1 MIKVICQDNKILYN
15 AYNLTRAFWPEK
27 VITSEVREDQS
38 ARILILEEAKLD
50 DNNDELAGISTSTGD
65 DSRILKEPVPTGDKV
80 SDEMSLT
87 RDKSL
92 LLNVPIIAA
101 DIRELYEKLRETTGW
116 SLPWGMLTGVRPTK
130 LASKWIEEHL
140 SEYEEEAR
148 TQEAFAKW
156 FYEDR
161 FVSREKAELAFQVAM
176 RERAIIAKALHKA
189 PGTGSSYDGTG
200 YSLYIGIPFCPTVCS
215 YCSFSSGT
223 IGSYEG
229 KIDAYIDAL
238 CCELEETAGKMKER
252 AVEPTSVYIGGGTP
266 TSLSAEQL
274 DRLLDHADE
283 QFRISQGLKEGRI
296 LEYTIEAGRPDSITA
311 EKLEVIKRHNATRIS
326 INPQTMQQKTLDLI
340 GRRHSVEQ
348 VREAFAL
355 ARKMGFDN
363 INMDLIMGLEGE
375 SNSDVR
381 DTLRQI
387 SELNPD
393 SLTVH
398 SLAVKRASA
407 IGIDKKLKERSNEA
421 YKNTGIKTKAAND
434 QGNPQ
439 HTVRA
444 DNIAEVGAV
453 SAENAEEGD
462 ISRMIWDAYE
472 AAAAMG
478 MNPYYLYRQK
488 SIAGNFENIGY
499 AKEGKEGIYNV
510 MIMEEVQSIIAC
522 GAGASSKIVTEEAV
536 PNPGRKNQMTHMI
549 RYSNVKN
556 IDEYIRRYRCC
567 KNK

>member
-1 MIKVICQDNKILYN
+1 MIKVICRDNKILYN
-15 AYNLTRAFWPEK
+15 AYNLTRAFWPEEI
-27 VITSEVREDQS
+27 ITSEVRENEH
-38 ARILILEEAKLD
+38 ARIMILEEEKS
-50 DNNDELAGISTSTGD
+50 DNNEELAVQSTAS
-65 DSRILKEPVPTGDKV
+65 
-80 SDEMSLT
+80 
-87 RDKSL
+87 
-92 LLNVPIIAA
+92 
-101 DIRELYEKLRETTGW
+101 DIRELYEKLRKITGR

-130 LASKWIEEHL
+130 LASRWIEEHL
-140 SEYEEEAR
+140 NEYEDEAR
-148 TQEAFAKW
+148 AQEAFAGW

-161 FVSREKAELAFQVAM
+161 FVSRKKAELAFQVAM
-176 RERAIIAKALHKA
+176 RERSIISKALHKA
-189 PGTGSSYDGTG
+189 PGSSLGYDGIG

-238 CCELEETAGKMKER
+238 CCELDDIADKIKER
-252 AVEPTSVYIGGGTP
+252 AVAPTSVYIGGGTP
-266 TSLSAEQL
+266 TSLSAGQL
-274 DRLLDHADE
+274 DRLLDYADE
-283 QFRISQGLKEGRI
+283 KFHISQGLKEGTI

-326 INPQTMQQKTLDLI
+326 INPQTMQQKTLDRI

-348 VREAFAL
+348 VRDAFAM
-355 ARKMGFDN
+355 ARRMGFDN

-375 SNSDVR
+375 NNSDVR

-387 SELNPD
+387 SQLNPD

-407 IGIDKKLKERSNEA
+407 IGIDKKLKQKSNE
-421 YKNTGIKTKAAND
+421 GHKAAGTKTEYAND
-434 QGNPQ
+434 RRN
-439 HTVRA
+439 TR
-444 DNIAEVGAV
+444 NTVGAKDLSDDSKV
-453 SAENAEEGD
+453 PEGNAGECD
-462 ISRMIWDAYE
+462 ISRMISDAYD
-472 AAAAMG
+472 AAVNMG

-499 AKEGKEGIYNV
+499 AREGKEGIYNV

-522 GAGASSKIVTEEAV
+522 GAGASSKIVTEEPV
-536 PNPGRKNQMTHMI
+536 PNPGRKNQMTHMV

-556 IDEYIRRYRCC
+556 IDEYISRYRQS
-567 KNK
+567 

>member
-1 MIKVICQDNKILYN
+1 MIKVICRDNKILYN
-15 AYNLTRAFWPEK
+15 AYNLTRAFWPDR
-27 VITSEVREDQS
+27 VITSEVREDEL
-38 ARILILEEAKLD
+38 ARIMILEEVRS
-50 DNNDELAGISTSTGD
+50 DNNDELAGTSTIIGDNSRVLKEHVSTGD
-65 DSRILKEPVPTGDKV
+65 NT
-80 SDEMSLT
+80 SDETPLT
-87 RDKSL
+87 RDKRV
-92 LLNVPIIAA
+92 LLNVPITAA
-101 DIRELYEKLRETTGW
+101 DIRELYEKLRETTGRD
-116 SLPWGMLTGVRPTK
+116 LPWGMLTGVRPTK
-130 LASKWIEEHL
+130 LASKWIEKHL
-140 SEYEEEAR
+140 SKYEDEGKA
-148 TQEAFAKW
+148 QEAFAEW

-176 RERAIIAKALHKA
+176 RERGIIAKALHKA
-189 PGTGSSYDGTG
+189 PGSSSNYDGIG

-229 KIDAYIDAL
+229 RIDEYIDAL

-252 AVEPTSVYIGGGTP
+252 AVAPTSVYIGGGTP

-283 QFRISQGLKEGRI
+283 LFHISQGLKEGRI

-311 EKLEVIKRHNATRIS
+311 GKLEVIKRHNATRIS

-407 IGIDKKLKERSNEA
+407 IGIDKKLKEKSNEA
-421 YKNTGIKTKAAND
+421 YKNAGLETKTVNA
-434 QGNPQ
+434 QGKPQ
-439 HTVRA
+439 NTVRA
-444 DNIAEVGAV
+444 DNMADSGAV

-472 AAAAMG
+472 AAAAMD

-499 AKEGKEGIYNV
+499 AREGKEGIYNV

-556 IDEYIRRYRCC
+556 IDEYISRYRRC

>member
-1 MIKVICQDNKILYN
+1 MIKVICQDNKIVYN
-15 AYNLTRAFWPEK
+15 AYNLTRAFWPEE
-27 VITSEVREDQS
+27 VITSEVREAQP
-38 ARILILEEAKLD
+38 ARILILEEAKS
-50 DNNDELAGISTSTGD
+50 DNNDELTEKSAATGDNSRVLKGHVSTGD
-65 DSRILKEPVPTGDKV
+65 NT

-92 LLNVPIIAA
+92 LLNVPITAA
-101 DIRELYEKLRETTGW
+101 DIRELYEKLRETTGRD
-116 SLPWGMLTGVRPTK
+116 LPWGMLTGVRPTK

-140 SEYEEEAR
+140 SKYEDEDKA
-148 TQEAFAKW
+148 QEAFAEW

-161 FVSREKAELAFQVAM
+161 FVSRRKAELAFQVAM
-176 RERAIIAKALHKA
+176 RERGIISKALHKA
-189 PGTGSSYDGTG
+189 SGSGSNYDGIG
-200 YSLYIGIPFCPTVCS
+200 YSLYVGIPFCPTVCS

-252 AVEPTSVYIGGGTP
+252 AVEPMSVYIGGGTP
-266 TSLSAEQL
+266 TSLSTEQL
-274 DRLLDHADE
+274 DRLLDYADE
-283 QFRISQGLKEGRI
+283 KFHISQGLKEGRI
-296 LEYTIEAGRPDSITA
+296 LEYTIEAGRPDSITE
-311 EKLEVIKRHNATRIS
+311 EKLKVIKRHNATRIS

-387 SELNPD
+387 SEMNPD

-407 IGIDKKLKERSNEA
+407 IGIDKKLKEKSNEA
-421 YKNTGIKTKAAND
+421 YKNAGIKAETAND
-434 QGNPQ
+434 QRDARNTAGS
-439 HTVRA
+439 VDIA
-444 DNIAEVGAV
+444 DDGGV
-453 SAENAEEGD
+453 SGKNAEERD
-462 ISRMIWDAYE
+462 ISRMISDAYE

-478 MNPYYLYRQK
+478 MKPYYLYRQK

-499 AKEGKEGIYNV
+499 AREGKEGIYNV

-556 IDEYIRRYRCC
+556 IDEYIRRFRR
-567 KNK
+567 

>member
-27 VITSEVREDQS
+27 VINSEVREDQS
-38 ARILILEEAKLD
+38 VKILILEETKPD
-50 DNNDELAGISTSTGD
+50 DNNDELAGTSTLTGD
-65 DSRILKEPVPTGDKV
+65 NSRILKEHVPFGDKV
-80 SDEMSLT
+80 SDETSLT
-87 RDKSL
+87 RDRGL
-92 LLNVPIIAA
+92 FPNVSITAA
-101 DIRELYEKLRETTGW
+101 DIRELYEKLRKTTGR

-140 SEYEEEAR
+140 NGYEEETRA
-148 TQEAFAKW
+148 QETFVKW

-176 RERAIIAKALHKA
+176 RERGIIAKALHKA
-189 PGTGSSYDGTG
+189 SGSGSSYDGIG

-283 QFRISQGLKEGRI
+283 LFHISQGLKEGRI

-326 INPQTMQQKTLDLI
+326 INPQTMQKKTLDLI

-381 DTLRQI
+381 DTLKQI

-407 IGIDKKLKERSNEA
+407 IGIGKKLRKKSSKA
-421 YKNTGIKTKAAND
+421 CKNAGIKTKAAND

-439 HTVRA
+439 NTA
-444 DNIAEVGAV
+444 GPENIADGSAV
-453 SAENAEEGD
+453 SEENAEERD
-462 ISRMIWDAYE
+462 ISKMISDAYE
-472 AAAAMG
+472 AAADIG

-499 AKEGKEGIYNV
+499 AREGKEGIYNI

-556 IDEYIRRYRCC
+556 IDEYISRYRRC

>member
-1 MIKVICQDNKILYN
+1 MIRVTCQDNKIVYN
-15 AYNLTRAFWPEK
+15 AYNLTRAFWPDE
-27 VITSEVREDQS
+27 IINSEVREDQPV
-38 ARILILEEAKLD
+38 RILISEEVRSTDSD
-50 DNNDELAGISTSTGD
+50 DMTAAACSSTSENGHLTSESINVSGIS
-65 DSRILKEPVPTGDKV
+65 
-80 SDEMSLT
+80 SDGVESIHEKGSFP
-87 RDKSL
+87 D
-92 LLNVPIIAA
+92 VPIEAG
-101 DIRELYEKLRETTGW
+101 DIRALYEKLREATGR

-140 SEYEEEAR
+140 NEYDDTANA
-148 TQEAFAKW
+148 QEAFAKW

-161 FVSREKAELAFQVAM
+161 FVSREKAEMAFQVAM
-176 RERAIIAKALHKA
+176 RERGIISRALHKA
-189 PGTGSSYDGTG
+189 PGSSSHYDGIG

-238 CCELEETAGKMKER
+238 CCELDETAGKIKER
-252 AVEPTSVYIGGGTP
+252 ATAPTSVYIGGGTP

-274 DRLLDHADE
+274 DRLLDYADE
-283 QFRISQGLKEGRI
+283 KFHISQGLREGTI

-311 EKLEVIKRHNATRIS
+311 EKLAVIKKHSATRIS
-326 INPQTMQQKTLDLI
+326 INPQTMQQKTLDRI

-355 ARKMGFDN
+355 AREMGFDN

-375 SNSDVR
+375 SNDDVR
-381 DTLRQI
+381 DTLKQI

-407 IGIDKKLKERSNEA
+407 MGINKKLKERSDEA
-421 YKNTGIKTKAAND
+421 YKNADIKTETAND
-434 QGNPQ
+434 QGDAQN
-439 HTVRA
+439 TARSV
-444 DNIAEVGAV
+444 NIADGDEVSGK
-453 SAENAEEGD
+453 NAEERD
-462 ISRMIWDAYE
+462 ISKMISEAYE
-472 AAAAMG
+472 AATAMG

-499 AKEGKEGIYNV
+499 AREGKEGIYNV

-522 GAGASSKIVTEEAV
+522 GAGASSKIVTEEEV
-536 PNPGRKNQMTHMI
+536 PNPARKNQMTHMI

-556 IDEYIRRYRCC
+556 IDEYISRYQR
-567 KNK
+567 